1 MKFKTLV
8 LVLNNIVSI
17 YDLDNAPLCLF
28 KNPTDI
34 DGMNYIFHGLYIET
48 FVNKNM
54 FISLLVIRSFKI
66 DAVENSRKFAFD

>member
-1 MKFKTLV
+1 MKFKILV

-17 YDLDNAPLCLF
+17 YDLDNAPPPLCLF

-34 DGMNYIFHGLYIET
+34 DGMNYIFHGLYIEI

-66 DAVENSRKFAFD
+66 DAVENFR

>member
-1 MKFKTLV
+1 MKFKILV

-17 YDLDNAPLCLF
+17 YDLDNAPPLCLF
-28 KNPTDI
+28 KYPTDI

-66 DAVENSRKFAFD
+66 DAVENFR

>member
-1 MKFKTLV
+1 MKFKILV

-17 YDLDNAPLCLF
+17 HDLDNAPPPTSLF

-34 DGMNYIFHGLYIET
+34 DGMNYIFHGPHNET

-54 FISLLVIRSFKI
+54 IISILVIRSFKI
-66 DAVENSRKFAFD
+66 DAVENSR